1 MAEVKLITFYLTRLD
16 GELAIRETPVYFPKA
31 AVIKGRTKAEDDRD
45 SSYDV
50 IFMDGKVTVPEGSV
64 QAEWLK
70 IYNSG
75 GALQF
80 PDINDG
86 HPFQIRWNTN
96 MFMISTTDPMDKI
109 RKETIEVEKIV
120 ERPVLVTTF
129 AELLTVDQLEQFA
142 TSNNIDL
149 TDAKKTKVG
158 MITFLTDKGYIK

>member
-45 SSYDV
+45 NSYDV

-86 HPFQIRWNTN
+86 HSFQIR
-96 MFMISTTDPMDKI
+96 
-109 RKETIEVEKIV
+109 
-120 ERPVLVTTF
+120 
-129 AELLTVDQLEQFA
+129 
-142 TSNNIDL
+142 
-149 TDAKKTKVG
+149 
-158 MITFLTDKGYIK
+158 